1 MWSVVCSPWSNLKNI
16 YFKLHPMPFKFEKL
30 VIWQL
35 AIEMAN
41 NIHLM
46 TRNFPKEEIFSL
58 TSQIKRAA
66 DSIALNIAEGSTG
79 QSNLEQQRFLGYAQ
93 RSGLEVVSALYLSI
107 KRDYITKEIFDIRYN
122 ELDNLVRK
130 IQAFKNS
137 LNK

>member
-1 MWSVVCSPWSNLKNI
+1 
-16 YFKLHPMPFKFEKL
+16 MPFKFEKL

-46 TRNFPKEEIFSL
+46 TRDFPKEEMFSL
-58 TSQIKRAA
+58 TSQIKKAA
-66 DSIALNIAEGSTG
+66 DSVALNIAEGSTG
-79 QSNLEQQRFLGYAQ
+79 QSNPEQQRFLGYAQ
-93 RSGLEVVSALYLSI
+93 RSGIEVVSALYLAI
-107 KRDYITKEIFDIRYN
+107 KREYITKEIFDIRYN
-122 ELDNLVRK
+122 ELDSLIKK